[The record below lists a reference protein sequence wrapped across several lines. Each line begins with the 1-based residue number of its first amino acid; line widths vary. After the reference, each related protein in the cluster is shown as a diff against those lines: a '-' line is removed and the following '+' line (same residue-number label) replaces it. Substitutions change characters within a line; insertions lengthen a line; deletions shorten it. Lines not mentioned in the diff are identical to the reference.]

1 MTPGKFSFMSN
12 VRSNLGDDS
21 LSVWGEMSYLQE
33 DNSSSQLSFVEAR
46 YKDGDVGV
54 ETELSLGLSSIIL
67 RSSIMM
73 PPIFPNPR
81 HILPSLEISLSYLN
95 SQEFIQKHLWKKI
108 FEI

>member
-1 MTPGKFSFMSN
+1 MTPGKSSFMSN

-33 DNSSSQLSFVEAR
+33 DNSSSSQLSLIEAR
-46 YKDGDVGV
+46 YEDGGVAVGA
-54 ETELSLGLSSIIL
+54 EFSLGLSSIIW
-67 RSSIMM
+67 RSSILI

-95 SQEFIQKHLWKKI
+95 SQEFIRRKI
-108 FEI
+108 CGK